1 MKKDQ
6 KGFSAIVVAMFVVAA
21 TVLAGAG
28 VWVWQTQIAG
38 QKSAFVPAPIV
49 QETETETSSDQI
61 ENPDTSAWERYRWN
75 GFEFQ
80 YPANWIVEKTY
91 YQSAASQTRGNASE
105 NIGLKIFPDI
115 SKKEVDY
122 IGIGGHQISC
132 DSSENHSKCQ
142 FNSLISDF
150 IYTDSE
156 NEEILKMFEPIIA
169 TIEFEENKSVDI
181 SDWKTYR
188 NEEYGFELKYPQ
200 SWTFDDGSSG
210 DYAPSG
216 NRSFIQIN
224 FSNGAKGPED
234 ESQSICQPGYAAG
247 MFQIGKKRVDRTGR
261 SHDDLNFKEFVNFII
276 KNPERGAAPETMPVL
291 EPMIFGGLAALKYVD
306 RIKDC
311 DKTNYYID
319 QALNLYADGT
329 TISANNDDK
338 PIMDKIISTFKFT
351 EVNSEQEPIV
361 SSRKLLSESLD
372 FCGGKEGKIFSEES
386 DYNTAGAKIFY
397 GGCIIE
403 GMPGSTLSILSTDG
417 RGNTSTIWRLNEH
430 RWKGVGVAEAEDV
443 DGDGIKEFLYGGYNH
458 GGTCTGR
465 TDELCLYSPAKN
477 EHFCV
482 SEREGWGNYS
492 SPDLKVEFCDNLQTV
507 GDDAGCGKAY
517 HFVCFSNNLKNGQN
531 EIFKDY
537 LKNKMDSSR

>member
-6 KGFSAIVVAMFVVAA
+6 KGFSAIAITVFIAA
-21 TVLAGAG
+21 AALTGLGI
-28 VWVWQTQIAG
+28 WVYQTQVAPE
-38 QKSAFVPAPIV
+38 SVPVANQNN
-49 QETETETSSDQI
+49 QETAKQAEPPATQNESEKQTKFEAETD
-61 ENPDTSAWERYRWN
+61 N
-75 GFEFQ
+75 
-80 YPANWIVEKTY
+80 
-91 YQSAASQTRGNASE
+91 
-105 NIGLKIFPDI
+105 
-115 SKKEVDY
+115 
-122 IGIGGHQISC
+122 
-132 DSSENHSKCQ
+132 
-142 FNSLISDF
+142 
-150 IYTDSE
+150 
-156 NEEILKMFEPIIA
+156 
-169 TIEFEENKSVDI
+169 
-181 SDWKTYR
+181 WKTYR

-372 FCGGKEGKIFSEES
+372 FCGVKEGKIFSEES
-386 DYNTAGAKIFY
+386 NYNTAGAKISY

-417 RGNTSTIWRLNEH
+417 RGNTSTVWRLDEQ
-430 RWKGVGVAEAEDV
+430 RWKGVNAAEAKDI

-465 TDELCLYSPAKN
+465 SNELCLYSPVKN
-477 EHFCV
+477 DHFCV

-492 SPDLKVEFCDNLQTV
+492 SPDPMVEFCDNLQVV
-507 GDDAGCGKAY
+507 GGDIGCGKAY
-517 HFVCFSNNLKNGQN
+517 HFICFSNNLKNGQN

>member
-1 MKKDQ
+1 MKKNQ
-6 KGFSAIVVAMFVVAA
+6 NGFATIAVALIVAA
-21 TVLAGAG
+21 TLLVGAG
-28 VWVWQTQIAG
+28 VYFYQTQIGKPTSPA
-38 QKSAFVPAPIV
+38 VPAV
-49 QETETETSSDQI
+49 QETGPQTASDQI
-61 ENPDTSAWERYRWN
+61 ETVNVSNWEIYRWN

-91 YQSAASQTRGNASE
+91 YQSAASPTQGNASE

-115 SKKEVDY
+115 SKKEIDF

-150 IYTDSE
+150 IYTDSGS
-156 NEEILKMFEPIIA
+156 EEILKIFEPIIA
-169 TIEFEENKSVDI
+169 TIKLEENKSVNT

-200 SWTFDDGSSG
+200 SWTFDDGSFG
-210 DYAPSG
+210 DYTLSQ
-216 NRSFIQIN
+216 NRSSIQIN

-247 MFQIGKKRVDRTGR
+247 MFQIGIKRVDGTGR
-261 SHDDLNFKEFVNFII
+261 PHDDLGFQEFVNFII
-276 KNPERGAAPETMPVL
+276 KNPERGTAPGTMPVL
-291 EPMIFGGLAALKYVD
+291 EPMIFGGRAALKYVD
-306 RIKDC
+306 RVKDC

-319 QALNLYADGT
+319 QAPNPYAAGM
-329 TISANNDDK
+329 TISANNEDK

-351 EVNSEQEPIV
+351 EVNSEQEPIA
-361 SSRKLLSESLD
+361 SSHKLLLESSD
-372 FCGGKEGKIFSEES
+372 FCGEEQGKIFNEDSNY
-386 DYNTAGAKIFY
+386 DVGGAKISY

-403 GMPGSTLSILSTDG
+403 GMPGSTLSILSTNG
-417 RGNTSTIWRLNEH
+417 RGNTSTIWRLNGD
-430 RWKGVGVAEAEDV
+430 RWKGVSVVEAKDI
-443 DGDGIKEFLYGGYNH
+443 DGDGIKEFAYGGYNY

-465 TDELCLYSPAKN
+465 IDELCLYSPVKN

-492 SPDLKVEFCDNLQTV
+492 SPNLKVEFCDNLQV
-507 GDDAGCGKAY
+507 IAEDIGCGKAPY
-517 HFVCFSNNLKNGQN
+517 HFVCFSNNFKNEQN